1 MAMRL
6 PRLAWDC
13 FQALPRYFTLIVRH
27 LPTVICRT
35 VPKMGYPA
43 LLANSPL
50 TRGWRIVPEQLGH
63 RLFERAIV
71 LSGSLEMLMFLTRS
85 RAKRVACWRDRITQ

>member
-1 MAMRL
+1 MRL
-6 PRLAWDC
+6 PTLAWYC
-13 FQALPRYFTLIVRH
+13 FQALARYSTLIVRH
-27 LPTVICRT
+27 LPTSFAEPCRT
-35 VPKMGYPA
+35 VPNLGYPT

-71 LSGSLEMLMFLTRS
+71 LVGVLRNVERFGRGAAPNELF
-85 RAKRVACWRDRITQ
+85 VGGIE